1 MQNEKMECA
10 ADRERTIE
18 ILLEKEVDSE
28 LFSGKKQGKAVF
40 EHLSGDGSSR
50 KFIRVSTR
58 MGPICIAVL
67 PPSSGKRDMAEFRA
81 ALEIG
86 RHLDSVG
93 TPVPKIL
100 AADERIGLIL
110 FEDFG
115 DVRLHDTLNSD
126 RQQGLELY
134 RRVVKELAH
143 LQVKGASGLDQDWC
157 YDTTFYDT
165 DVMLKRESGY
175 FLKAFWQDTIHA
187 KAVEGLAEEFEDIAA
202 QVMNYSE
209 PFFLHRDFQSRNI
222 MICNGRIGIID
233 FQAAR
238 FGPPGYDLASLLIDP
253 YAALS
258 DRQQDELFSLY
269 IDEIRLFPEVSLDY
283 ILRSYPFLALQ
294 RNLQIIGAFAY
305 LSEKMG
311 KSFFRPYILPSL
323 VMLEKRLKDKVFH
336 PYGILQRTV
345 ADAIT
350 MYCRYVR

>member
-18 ILLEKEVDSE
+18 ILLEKEVDSK

-115 DVRLHDTLNSD
+115 DVRLHDIVNSVTKSSSKCHVSP
-126 RQQGLELY
+126 
-134 RRVVKELAH
+134 RRPCRRLSLRAY
-143 LQVKGASGLDQDWC
+143 SGPNFRHHC
-157 YDTTFYDT
+157 R
-165 DVMLKRESGY
+165 M
-175 FLKAFWQDTIHA
+175 
-187 KAVEGLAEEFEDIAA
+187 
-202 QVMNYSE
+202 
-209 PFFLHRDFQSRNI
+209 
-222 MICNGRIGIID
+222 
-233 FQAAR
+233 
-238 FGPPGYDLASLLIDP
+238 
-253 YAALS
+253 
-258 DRQQDELFSLY
+258 
-269 IDEIRLFPEVSLDY
+269 VS
-283 ILRSYPFLALQ
+283 
-294 RNLQIIGAFAY
+294 
-305 LSEKMG
+305 
-311 KSFFRPYILPSL
+311 
-323 VMLEKRLKDKVFH
+323 
-336 PYGILQRTV
+336 
-345 ADAIT
+345 
-350 MYCRYVR
+350 